1 MPTPSYADILRQHA
15 AERPDASALTFGV
28 DSWSFAQLHA
38 GSARAGQALR
48 AAGVQPG
55 DRVALLTKNRAE
67 CFELMFACSMVGAV
81 MAGLNWRLSAREIA
95 AIVADAAPRVLL
107 VADEEE
113 PLLRELAPEVAASIR
128 IVRLDRDYAAWRDA
142 APAEDPGHAGA
153 PDEVALLLY
162 TSGTTGLPKGVMITN
177 EGMAY
182 TQRLGE
188 AWGMGP
194 DSVNLV
200 AMPMFHIGGC
210 GYGTSTMT
218 RGGHTVLLR
227 EVNPAVIVDCIA
239 RHRVTHTFL
248 VPTVVQSLLA
258 VEGVGQAD
266 LSSLQLLMY
275 GAAPMG
281 DVLLRRAMDMLRCRF
296 IQAYGMTETAGTVAV
311 LPPED
316 HEPEGPRARLL
327 NSVGRAYPWVDL
339 RVVDP
344 TTLDDAPAGQVGE
357 LWIRSRM
364 VMKGYWNQPG
374 ETAKALVTQ
383 EGDGGPWLRTGD
395 AAFLDD
401 QGYIFLFDRFKDMI
415 ISGGENIYP
424 AEIENVLNG
433 HPAVREVAVIGVPH
447 PRWGETP
454 RAVVVLRVGQ
464 QATAEELIAYTRE
477 RLAHYKCPTSVV
489 FADTLPRNAS
499 GKLLKRELRRL
510 QPDAGEGAPR

>member
-1 MPTPSYADILRQHA
+1 MSTLSYAQILRQHA
-15 AERPDASALTFGV
+15 SARPGAPALTFGTQT
-28 DSWSFAQLHA
+28 WTFAQLHEN
-38 GSARAGQALR
+38 SSRTGQALR
-48 AAGVQPG
+48 AEGAGAG
-55 DRVALLTKNRAE
+55 DRVALLTKNCAE
-67 CFELMFACSMVGAV
+67 CFELMFACSKIGAIL
-81 MAGLNWRLSAREIA
+81 AGLNWRLSAREIA
-95 AIVADAAPRVLL
+95 AIVTDAAPKVL
-107 VADEEE
+107 VVSEEEE
-113 PLLRELAPEVAASIR
+113 PLLAELPAEVRASMR
-128 IVRLDRDYAAWRDA
+128 IVRLGAAYESWRTA
-142 APAEDPGHAGA
+142 ASTQDPGHDGA
-153 PDEVALLLY
+153 SDEVALLLY

-177 EGMAY
+177 EGIFH

-210 GYGTSTMT
+210 GYGSSTMT

-248 VPTVVQSLLA
+248 VPTVVQSLLL
-258 VEGVGQAD
+258 VPGVDKAD

-281 DVLLRRAMDMLRCRF
+281 DVLLRRAMDMLHCRF
-296 IQAYGMTETAGTVAV
+296 IQAYGMTETSGTVAA

-327 NSVGRAYPWVDL
+327 GSVGRAYPWVDL

-344 TTLDDAPAGQVGE
+344 TTMADAPAGQVGE

-364 VMKGYWNQPG
+364 VMHGYWKQPK
-374 ETAKALVTQ
+374 ETAAALV
-383 EGDGGPWLRTGD
+383 DGQWLRTGD
-395 AAFLDD
+395 AAYLDE

-447 PRWGETP
+447 PKWGETP
-454 RAVVVLRVGQ
+454 RAVVVLRQGQ
-464 QATAEELIAYTRE
+464 TASPEDLISFTRD

-489 FADTLPRNAS
+489 FSDLLPRNAS

-510 QPDAGEGAPR
+510 QPDAREGAVQ

>member
-1 MPTPSYADILRQHA
+1 MSTPTYAEILRRHA
-15 AERPDASALTFGV
+15 SLRPDAPALTFG
-28 DSWSFAQLHA
+28 SQTWSFKQLHA
-38 GSARAGQALR
+38 GSARVGRALQAE
-48 AAGVQPG
+48 GVRQG
-55 DRVALLTKNRAE
+55 DRVAMLARNCAE
-67 CFELMFACSMVGAV
+67 SFELLFACNMVGAV
-81 MAGLNWRLSAREIA
+81 LVGLNWRLSAREMA
-95 AIVADAAPRVLL
+95 AIVTDAAPKVLV
-107 VADEEE
+107 VAPEDE
-113 PLLRELAPEVAASIR
+113 PLLGDLPAEQAAGVR
-128 IVRLDRDYAAWRDA
+128 IVRLGRDYEQWRDGA
-142 APAEDPGHAGA
+142 NPEDPGHAGA

-162 TSGTTGLPKGVMITN
+162 TSGTTGLPKGVMITH
-177 EGMAY
+177 EGLSY

-194 DSVNLV
+194 ESVNLV

-227 EVNPAVIVDCIA
+227 EVNPALIVETIA

-248 VPTVVQSLLA
+248 VPTVVQALLMVPG
-258 VEGVGQAD
+258 VEKSD

-281 DVLLRRAMDMLRCRF
+281 DVLLRRAMDKLHCRF

-316 HEPEGPRARLL
+316 HEPEGPRAGLL
-327 NSVGRAYPWVDL
+327 SSVGRAYPWVDL

-344 TTLDDAPAGQVGE
+344 TTLANVPAGQVGE

-364 VMKGYWNQPG
+364 VMKGYFQQPR
-374 ETAKALVTQ
+374 ETDAALV
-383 EGDGGPWLRTGD
+383 DGEWLRTGD
-395 AAFLDD
+395 AAYLDE

-447 PRWGETP
+447 AKWGETP
-454 RAVVVLRVGQ
+454 RAVVVLRDGQ
-464 QATAEELIAYTRE
+464 QATSQELIDFTRE

-489 FADTLPRNAS
+489 FADVLPRNAS
-499 GKLLKRELRRL
+499 GKLLKRELRRQ
-510 QPDAGEGAPR
+510 QPELREGAVR

>member
-1 MPTPSYADILRQHA
+1 MSILSYAQILRQHA
-15 AERPDASALTFGV
+15 SARPGAHALTFGTQT
-28 DSWSFAQLHA
+28 WTFAQLHEN
-38 GSARAGQALR
+38 SSRTGQALR
-48 AAGVQPG
+48 AEGAGAG
-55 DRVALLTKNRAE
+55 DRVALLTKNCAE
-67 CFELMFACSMVGAV
+67 CFELMFACSKIGAIL
-81 MAGLNWRLSAREIA
+81 AGLNWRLSAREIA
-95 AIVADAAPRVLL
+95 AIVTDAAPKVL
-107 VADEEE
+107 VVSEEEE
-113 PLLRELAPEVAASIR
+113 PLLAELPPEVRAGMR
-128 IVRLDRDYAAWRDA
+128 IVRLGAAYEAWRTA
-142 APAEDPGHAGA
+142 ASTQDPGHEGA
-153 PDEVALLLY
+153 SDEVALLLY

-177 EGMAY
+177 EGIFH

-210 GYGTSTMT
+210 GYGSSTMT

-248 VPTVVQSLLA
+248 VPTVVQSLLL
-258 VEGVGQAD
+258 VPGVDKAD

-281 DVLLRRAMDMLRCRF
+281 DVLLRRAMDMLHCRF
-296 IQAYGMTETAGTVAV
+296 IQAYGMTETSGTVAA

-327 NSVGRAYPWVDL
+327 GSVGRAYPWVDL

-344 TTLDDAPAGQVGE
+344 TTMADAPAGQVGE

-364 VMKGYWNQPG
+364 VMHGYWKQPK
-374 ETAKALVTQ
+374 ETAAALV
-383 EGDGGPWLRTGD
+383 DGQWLRTGD
-395 AAFLDD
+395 AAYLDE

-447 PRWGETP
+447 PKWGETP
-454 RAVVVLRVGQ
+454 RAVVVLRQGQ
-464 QATAEELIAYTRE
+464 TASPEDLISFTRD

-489 FADTLPRNAS
+489 FSDLLPRNAS

-510 QPDAGEGAPR
+510 QPDAREGAVQ